1 MQTADM
7 HPDPQ
12 DEHWRLYSAS
22 HIVLP
27 TTGQLLV
34 GPGAIDDLPLPGPLH
49 VVTAHNPAGLRRAD
63 AHNTAANVALQKQ
76 LIALGVAFLPADGM
90 SPDGSWV
97 EGGFAVSGLPRAG
110 ARALAAAFEQDA
122 FFEITVHHVIIITT
136 AETVIVSS
144 RSRRFD

>member
-49 VVTAHNPAGLRRAD
+49 GSQPTTPLDYAGLTR
-63 AHNTAANVALQKQ
+63 TT
-76 LIALGVAFLPADGM
+76 
-90 SPDGSWV
+90 
-97 EGGFAVSGLPRAG
+97 PRPT
-110 ARALAAAFEQDA
+110 RL
-122 FFEITVHHVIIITT
+122 
-136 AETVIVSS
+136 S
-144 RSRRFD
+144 RSS